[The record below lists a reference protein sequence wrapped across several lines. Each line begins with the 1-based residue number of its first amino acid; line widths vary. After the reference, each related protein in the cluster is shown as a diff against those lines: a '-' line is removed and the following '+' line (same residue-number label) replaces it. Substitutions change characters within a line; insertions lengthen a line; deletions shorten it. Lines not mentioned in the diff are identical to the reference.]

1 MTGGRLVT
9 IAGGET
15 REYLFDSDDLTLG
28 RAETSQIVVPDE
40 RVSRTHLRIERDP
53 TGAVRITD
61 LGSANGTF
69 VNGVRVT
76 SAVLR
81 GGDKL
86 VVGSTELRFETGEAR
101 PTQQLETIMTPRDC
115 ATIVGRDPLSVLV
128 NDTTTPS
135 LVVDEAG
142 RTWRADLGDV
152 LVIGRDESAGVVL
165 ASPDVSRAHARV
177 ERRGD
182 EFWLRD
188 LDSRNGTFVGTRR
201 IDEQRLE
208 DGDTIRIGAARM
220 AFKLGFSA
228 EELGEGPERGD
239 ERRPVVIVPGMM
251 GSELWRGDEKIWPN
265 LRAMLRRPEIG
276 ALPDDAPVRAGGLVQ
291 DIVIVPNL
299 FKLDQYSRLGGYLVE
314 ELGYRRD
321 VDLLEFGYDWRQ
333 DCRQSAAGLGS
344 AIAAWRERERLARRP
359 LTIIAH
365 SLGCLVSRYYVE
377 RFGGKEVVDR
387 LVLLGGPHAG
397 VPKAVTTLAQGPDLL
412 PFGLFGGRVRDVL
425 KTYPSVYQ
433 ILPVYECATDD
444 SGSSFSVFD
453 DESWL
458 ADGQLELVRDARDF
472 RRELGTTTSVPTV
485 CIFGYGLETVMGI
498 SIRRAT
504 DGWANLK
511 LALAAEGDQTI
522 PVASASMNGVD
533 IHPVRQHH
541 GSLYT
546 DNDVKMRLKIELTR
560 RTRPGMGT

>member
-1 MTGGRLVT
+1 VT
-9 IAGGET
+9 IAEGET
-15 REYLFDSDDLTLG
+15 REFVLDSDNLTLG
-28 RAETSQIVVPDE
+28 RAETNQIVVPDD
-40 RVSRTHLRIERDP
+40 RVSRTHLRLERDP
-53 TGAVRITD
+53 TGVVRITD
-61 LGSANGTF
+61 LGSANGTLL
-69 VNGVRVT
+69 NGEQVT

-81 GGDKL
+81 EGDTL
-86 VVGSTELRFETGEAR
+86 VVGTTELRFETGGAR
-101 PTQQLETIMTPRDC
+101 PTQQHMTIATPRDL
-115 ATIVGRDPLSVLV
+115 ATVFMRDPLSVLV
-128 NDTTTPS
+128 NDTTTPC
-135 LVVDEAG
+135 LVVGEAG
-142 RTWRADLGDV
+142 RTWRVDLGDV
-152 LVIGRDESAGVVL
+152 LVIGRDQSDDVVL
-165 ASPDVSRAHARV
+165 ASPAVSRAHARV

-182 EFWLRD
+182 EFWLLD
-188 LDSRNGTFVGTRR
+188 LDSRNGTFVGSRR

-228 EELGEGPERGD
+228 EELGEGPERGG

-251 GSELWRGDEKIWPN
+251 GSELWRGDERIWPN
-265 LRAMLRRPEIG
+265 FRAMLSRPEIG
-276 ALPDDAPVRAGGLVQ
+276 ALPDEAPVRAGGLLQ
-291 DIVIVPNL
+291 DVVIVPNL
-299 FKLDQYSRLGGYLVE
+299 IKLDQYSRLGGYLVE

-333 DCRQSAAGLGS
+333 DCRQSAAALGS

-377 RFGGKEVVDR
+377 RLGGKEVVDR

-397 VPKAVTTLAQGPDLL
+397 VPKAVTTLARGPDLL
-412 PFGLFGGRVRDVL
+412 PFGLFGGRLRDVL
-425 KTYPSVYQ
+425 KTYPSMYQ

-444 SGSSFSVFD
+444 SGSTFSVFD

-458 ADGQLELVRDARDF
+458 ADEQRELVRDARDF
-472 RRELGTTTSVPTV
+472 RQELGTTTSVPTV
-485 CIFGYGLETVMGI
+485 CIFGYGIETVMGI
-498 SIRRAT
+498 TIRRAT

-511 LALAAEGDQTI
+511 LALGTEGDQMI
-522 PVASASMNGVD
+522 PVASASLGGVD

-560 RTRPGMGT
+560 RKRPGMAT